1 MAVLEQWL
9 RDKLVFWSGFLQ
21 GRSYS
26 LAKTPSQVYGLL
38 VSKVTSF
45 VALPLPLLSFLA
57 IPFVGGSSTT
67 FNLLVFYLTWTA
79 LTVSHD
85 PLTIELG
92 GTLLVRL
99 VCFLLP
105 ALATLAFDCGLPK
118 FSNGIKARGSQQSPL
133 NLGRTKLLE
142 VVVVAIFNVLLAVGM
157 QAGCE
162 YVATEVLHVRSLL
175 RITAAVP
182 LPWTIAKDIIKG
194 LLVRGTLRY
203 VIHRY
208 LLHTSPSWLRTW
220 HLEWQHSVRQPFSL
234 VAVYDHPIDHLLGQW
249 LPAFLPACIFRF
261 HVLEWHL
268 LLVVASFE
276 ELFVYSGYAVL
287 PSGIVLPGMA
297 RRNEAHFG
305 YVNSDDQRVGNY
317 GHLGVL
323 DFICG
328 SACKGEANVLDDVR
342 SEAAQH
348 SLQQRVDDAV
358 QSALTGMQG
367 QQQRSFLSKT
377 DRPDVDGPTKGAH
390 ATIATA
396 GQERAAGDDEEVA
409 ADETHETADE
419 GQQGPVQREL
429 RRGDRRKARKA

>member
-9 RDKLVFWSGFLQ
+9 RDK

-26 LAKTPSQVYGLL
+26 LAKTRSQVYGLL

-92 GTLLVRL
+92 GTLLARL
-99 VCFLLP
+99 VCFVLP

-133 NLGRTKLLE
+133 NLGRAKLLE
-142 VVVVAIFNVLLAVGM
+142 VVVVAIFNVSLAVAM

-194 LLVRGTLRY
+194 LLFRGTLRY

-208 LLHTSPSWLRTW
+208 LLHASPSWLRTW
-220 HLEWQHSVRQPFSL
+220 HLRWQHSVRQPFSL
-234 VAVYDHPIDHLLGQW
+234 VAAYDHPIDHLLGQW

-268 LLVVASFE
+268 LLVVVSLE

-297 RRNEAHFG
+297 RRTEAHFDS
-305 YVNSDDQRVGNY
+305 VNSNDQRVGNY

-328 SACKGEANVLDDVR
+328 SACKGEANVLDDIR

-367 QQQRSFLSKT
+367 QQQRSSRSKT
-377 DRPDVDGPTKGAH
+377 DRPDVDGPTKDAH
-390 ATIATA
+390 ATVATA
-396 GQERAAGDDEEVA
+396 GQERTAGDDEEVA

-419 GQQGPVQREL
+419 GQEGPALQREL